1 MFFFISPKKINKC
14 IDPIKKFFP
23 ERKILICREISK
35 FYEEYFRA
43 PINDLRHYLKP
54 PKGELTIV
62 ISEEKID
69 KNIERKLSDLD
80 KKKIKKM
87 IQTSSIKDIVNLISK
102 ENEVSKKDIY
112 NFCLKIKN
120 EK

>member
-1 MFFFISPKKINKC
+1 M
-14 IDPIKKFFP
+14 
-23 ERKILICREISK
+23 E
-35 FYEEYFRA
+35 
-43 PINDLRHYLKP
+43 HYLKP

-62 ISEEKID
+62 ISEGKID
-69 KNIERKLSDLD
+69 KNIEKKLNDLD

-87 IQTSSIKDIVNLISK
+87 IQTFSIKDIVNLISK
-102 ENEVSKKDIY
+102 EKEISRKDIY